1 MNLPFLTV
9 EQLKIN
15 ELEKIINKEIDFT
28 IFDSSTKK
36 KDDQKEKFQY
46 EDGFQSKEPI
56 QFEITEDFS
65 NTSEYYQAHN
75 YERIVSIDLD
85 NNHHNNYLYKKNI
98 FENLGVEKQFIS
110 SLLELIEEEKEEKP
124 RYQEKENINQMDN
137 LLKNFLCDK
146 YLDSRKFDNDEI
158 GIFNGADAAIN
169 AIFNCF
175 GEKDQIFLT
184 TNPTFGYY
192 SPCSEMRGM
201 KKITCSYIG
210 ENFLFPI
217 EEFRGKIIKHN
228 PKLIFICNPNNPTG
242 TVLSSHE
249 IINLANINNDS
260 LIIVD
265 ELYEKFNG
273 DSLLESIDFEKNKNI
288 LIIQSLSK
296 TAGLAGLRIGF
307 TFGNKSLIQYI
318 NKVTGPYDVNSF
330 AITAA
335 LAALKDK
342 SYIDNY
348 VLEVKKA
355 REWILNKFKST
366 KIRTHF
372 SGGNYFLIWPKKDP
386 KILIQQMREK
396 GILIRS
402 MENKKDIGNSI
413 RVSIGTKEQMIF
425 FWENYKII
433 DLKN

>member
-1 MNLPFLTV
+1 MNNFDP
-9 EQLKIN
+9 IN
-15 ELEKIINKEIDFT
+15 NLFPKPRKEIINMQSYSAPLENRRNLLRLDFNENTLGPSPKVLEALKTIKLDEIS
-28 IFDSSTKK
+28 I
-36 KDDQKEKFQY
+36 Y
-46 EDGFQSKEPI
+46 P
-56 QFEITEDFS
+56 
-65 NTSEYYQAHN
+65 EY
-75 YERIVSIDLD
+75 
-85 NNHHNNYLYKKNI
+85 
-98 FENLGVEKQFIS
+98 
-110 SLLELIEEEKEEKP
+110 
-124 RYQEKENINQMDN
+124 N
-137 LLKNFLCDK
+137 LLKDFLRDK

-175 GEKDQIFLT
+175 GEKDQVFLT

-210 ENFLFPI
+210 QNFLFPV
-217 EEFRGKIIKHN
+217 EEFRAEIIKHN
-228 PKLIFICNPNNPTG
+228 PKIVFICNPNNPTG
-242 TVLSSHE
+242 TVLSAQE
-249 IINLANINNDS
+249 IINFSNINHGS

-265 ELYEKFNG
+265 ELYEKFYG

-288 LIIQSLSK
+288 IIIQSLSK

-307 TFGNKSLIQYI
+307 TFGNKTLIQYI

-335 LAALKDK
+335 LAALNDK
-342 SYIDNY
+342 TYIDNY
-348 VLEVKKA
+348 VCEVKKA
-355 REWILNKFKST
+355 REWILNKFKTS

-372 SGGNYFLIWPKKDP
+372 SGGNYFLIWPNKDP
-386 KILIQQMREK
+386 KILIKMMREK

-413 RVSIGTKEQMIF
+413 RVSIGNKEQMRF
-425 FWENYKII
+425 FWDNYKEL
-433 DLKN
+433 DLIN

>member
-1 MNLPFLTV
+1 MNDFDPLNNLFPKPR
-9 EQLKIN
+9 E
-15 ELEKIINKEIDFT
+15 EIINM
-28 IFDSSTKK
+28 
-36 KDDQKEKFQY
+36 
-46 EDGFQSKEPI
+46 QSYSAP
-56 QFEITEDFS
+56 
-65 NTSEYYQAHN
+65 
-75 YERIVSIDLD
+75 L
-85 NNHHNNYLYKKNI
+85 
-98 FENLGVEKQFIS
+98 EN
-110 SLLELIEEEKEEKP
+110 
-124 RYQEKENINQMDN
+124 RRN
-137 LLKNFLCDK
+137 LLRLDFNENTLGPSPKVLKALKAIKLDEISIYPEYNVLKKFLCDQ
-146 YLDSRKFDNDEI
+146 YLDSKKFENDEI

-217 EEFRGKIIKHN
+217 EEFRKIIKKN
-228 PKLIFICNPNNPTG
+228 KPRLIFICNPNNPTG
-242 TVLSSHE
+242 TVLSAQE
-249 IINLANINNDS
+249 IIDLSYINQKS

-273 DSLLESIDFEKNKNI
+273 DSLLKSIDFEKNNNI

-307 TFGNKSLIQYI
+307 TFGNKRLIQYI

-335 LAALKDK
+335 LAALNDK
-342 SYIDNY
+342 SYVDNY

-366 KIRTHF
+366 QIRTNF
-372 SGGNYFLIWPKKDP
+372 SGGNYFLIWPNKKP
-386 KILIQQMREK
+386 KLLIQEMRAK

-402 MENKKDIGNSI
+402 MENKKDIDNSI
-413 RVSIGTKEQMIF
+413 RVSIGNKEQMSF
-425 FWENYKII
+425 FWDNYKEL
-433 DLKN
+433 DLIN